1 MRIKRRFLLPAYRS
15 FVAES
20 EKTFRAFSASGRV
33 LFFLFA
39 GLLALST
46 LGLVYTLNTQFL
58 RAVPAH
64 GGSIR
69 EGIIGS
75 PRFINPV
82 LALSDADHD
91 LTNLVY
97 SGLLRATPAGGY
109 IPDLA
114 KTYTIS
120 DDGRIY
126 TVVLKDAT
134 FHDGTPVS
142 AEDVAF
148 TIARTQDPAL
158 KSPGRANWKG
168 VAVTVVDAKTIQFTL
183 KQAYAPFIEN
193 LTFGILPKHLWQ
205 GVSTDEMPFSEL
217 NSAPIGSG
225 PFMMGQIRR
234 TSSGIPSSYVLEA
247 FSEYA
252 LGKPYLN
259 SMTLY
264 FYQNE
269 DELLQALAAGDIEM
283 VSGISANNIASLENT
298 NIARSSL
305 NRVFGVFFNQ
315 NQSEVL
321 RDPAVRQA
329 LSHMVDRADL
339 VEKVLGGYGTPLTGP
354 VPPSLI
360 KNPGAPIEK
369 KDMGL
374 ASADT
379 LQLLRE
385 HGWTPGP
392 DGMLQKVTR
401 IGNSE
406 KATPLAFSLATSNV
420 PELRTAA
427 EYLRH
432 AWGTIGIK
440 VDVHVYDQGDLS
452 QNVIRPRKY
461 DALLFGEVVGREL
474 DLFAFWGSTQRVDPG
489 LNIALYA
496 SVAADKILEELRQSN
511 TDSEREQLYHTF
523 AAELAKDIPAIF
535 LYAPDFM
542 YIVPK
547 DVQGLGL
554 GFIETPS
561 DRFLS
566 AYQWHREVDY
576 VWPFFARTQ

>member
-1 MRIKRRFLLPAYRS
+1 MRIKRRSLLPAYRS
-15 FVAES
+15 FVTQS
-20 EKTFRAFSASGRV
+20 EKIFRAFSASGRV
-33 LFFLFA
+33 LFFFFA
-39 GLLALST
+39 GLLAFSS
-46 LGLVYTLNTQFL
+46 LGLVYTLNAQFL
-58 RAVPAH
+58 RTVPAY
-64 GGSIR
+64 GGSVS

-97 SGLLRATPAGGY
+97 SGLLRATPDGGY

-114 KTYTIS
+114 KTYSVS

-126 TVVLKDAT
+126 TVVLKEAT

-142 AEDVAF
+142 ADDVAF

-158 KSPGRANWKG
+158 KSPERANWEG
-168 VAVTVVDAKTIQFTL
+168 VSVAVVDAQTVQFTL

-205 GVSTDEMPFSEL
+205 AVSVAEMPFSEL
-217 NSAPIGSG
+217 NNTPIGSG
-225 PFMMGQIRR
+225 PFRMGQVRR
-234 TSSGIPSSYVLEA
+234 TSAGIPSSYTLEA
-247 FSEYA
+247 FSDYA
-252 LGKPYLN
+252 LGQPYLDRI
-259 SMTLY
+259 TLY

-269 DELLQALAAGDIEM
+269 DELVQALTRGEIEM
-283 VSGISANNIASLENT
+283 VSGISASTVASLENMYV
-298 NIARSSL
+298 ARSSL

-329 LSHMVDRADL
+329 LNDVVDRADL
-339 VEKVLGGYGTPLTGP
+339 VEKVLSGHGTPLTGP
-354 VPPSLI
+354 VPPSLL
-360 KNPGAPIEK
+360 KNPGTPVEK

-374 ASADT
+374 VSADA
-379 LQLLRE
+379 LRLLRE

-401 IGNSE
+401 VGKNE
-406 KATPLAFSLATSNV
+406 KVTPLTFSLATSNV

-432 AWGTIGIK
+432 AWGAVGIK
-440 VDVHVYDQGDLS
+440 VDVHIYDQGDLS

-474 DLFAFWGSTQRVDPG
+474 DLFAFWGSSQRSDPG

-496 SVAADKILEELRQSN
+496 NVTADKILDELRQSTN
-511 TDSEREQLYHTF
+511 DSEREQLYHTF
-523 AAELAKDIPAIF
+523 AAELEKDKPAVF
-535 LYAPDFM
+535 LYTPDFM